1 MIDLKPTIYSALKN
15 DSELSTLIS
24 DRVFFMQVPT
34 TAKIEDGPCI
44 TYYEQNNSP
53 ALVGDGREL
62 ASESVFVI
70 DVWSKGNTT
79 AIAQA
84 VDNIMSGLRF
94 DREFA
99 ADLYEADTG
108 VYHKSM
114 RYRHKTTRR

>member
-1 MIDLKPTIYSALKN
+1 MIVLKSTIYSALKN
-15 DSELSTLIS
+15 DPTLSSLIGGRVIFHGPPDEPEL
-24 DRVFFMQVPT
+24 
-34 TAKIEDGPCI
+34 PCI

-62 ASESVFVI
+62 TSESVMVI
-70 DVWSKGNTT
+70 DVWSKGSTT

-84 VDNIMSGLRF
+84 VDSVMAGLNF
-94 DREFA
+94 VREFA
-99 ADLYEADTG
+99 GDLYESDTG

>member
-1 MIDLKPTIYSALKN
+1 MIDLKPTLYQALKN
-15 DSELSTLIS
+15 DPALSALIAG
-24 DRVFFMQVPT
+24 RVIFMSLPAEPT
-34 TAKIEDGPCI
+34 FPCI

-53 ALVGDGREL
+53 ALVGDEREL

-84 VDNIMSGLRF
+84 VDAVMTGLHF
-94 DREFA
+94 VREFA
-99 ADLYEADTG
+99 TDLYENDTG

-114 RYRHKTTRR
+114 RYRHKTVRRN